1 MLHDAYDMLYRN
13 MSLQALTQENVMTTK
28 MSALALGVGLLLA
41 SAQTFA
47 HGNHSHGPAL
57 TEAEIKASEGIF
69 ADGDVKDRSLSDWDG
84 IWQSV
89 NPYLLNGDLDPVL
102 EQKAKKAGA
111 KSVAEYREYYKK
123 GYATDVDQI
132 GIEDN
137 VMEFHIGKTV
147 NACQYAYSGK
157 KILTYASGKKGVR
170 YLFECQQ
177 ADSKAPKFVQF
188 SDHIIGPRKS
198 QHFHIFMGN
207 ESQEALLKEMDNWP
221 TYYPYALHKE
231 QIVDEM
237 LHH

>member
-1 MLHDAYDMLYRN
+1 
-13 MSLQALTQENVMTTK
+13 MTTK

-102 EQKAKKAGA
+102 EQKAKKAGD
-111 KSVAEYREYYKK
+111 KTVAEYREYYKK

-147 NACQYAYSGK
+147 NTCQYAYAGK

>member
-1 MLHDAYDMLYRN
+1 
-13 MSLQALTQENVMTTK
+13 MTK
-28 MSALALGVGLLLA
+28 KISALALGVGMLLA

-47 HGNHSHGPAL
+47 HGHHSHGPAL
-57 TEAEIKASEGIF
+57 TEAEVKASEGIF
-69 ADGDVKDRSLSDWDG
+69 ADADVKDRALSDWDG

-89 NPYLLNGDLDPVL
+89 NPYLLKGDLDPVL
-102 EQKAKKAGA
+102 EQKAKKAGG

-137 VMEFHIGKTV
+137 VMEFHVGKTV
-147 NACQYAYSGK
+147 NACKYTYSGY

-177 ADSKAPKFVQF
+177 AESKAPKFVQF
-188 SDHIIGPRKS
+188 SDHIIAPRKS

-221 TYYPYALHKE
+221 TYYPNEMYKE
-231 QIVDEM
+231 QVVEEM

>member
-1 MLHDAYDMLYRN
+1 MTIKISAFALSI
-13 MSLQALTQENVMTTK
+13 SLVLANGQAV
-28 MSALALGVGLLLA
+28 
-41 SAQTFA
+41 A
-47 HGNHSHGPAL
+47 HGHHSHGPAL
-57 TEAEIKASEGIF
+57 TDAEQKASEGIF
-69 ADGDVKDRSLSDWDG
+69 ADQDVKDRELSDWDG

-89 NPYLLNGDLDPVL
+89 NPYLLNGDLDAVL
-102 EQKAKKAGA
+102 ELKAKKAG

-123 GYATDVDQI
+123 GYATDVEQI

-147 NACQYAYSGK
+147 NACKYAYSGY

-188 SDHIIGPRKS
+188 SDHTIAPRKS

>member
-1 MLHDAYDMLYRN
+1 
-13 MSLQALTQENVMTTK
+13 MTRK
-28 MSALALGVGLLLA
+28 ISALMLGVSLVLA
-41 SAQTFA
+41 SSQAVA
-47 HGNHSHGPAL
+47 HGHHSHGPAL
-57 TEAEIKASEGIF
+57 TEAEQKASEGIF
-69 ADGDVKDRSLSDWDG
+69 ADQDVKDRALSDWEG

-102 EQKAKKAGA
+102 EQKAKKAG
-111 KSVAEYREYYKK
+111 KRVAEYREYYKK

-137 VMEFHIGKTV
+137 VMEFHVGKTV
-147 NACQYAYSGK
+147 NACKYSYSGY

-188 SDHIIGPRKS
+188 SDHTIAPRKS

-221 TYYPYALHKE
+221 IYYPNEMYKE
-231 QIVDEM
+231 QVVEEM